1 MPLRFK
7 DGSLAQARPVDMPSM
22 WSVWKGM
29 QPMKRELSQLEREV
43 INTAKRWCAAIL
55 DGPHAQIAADNELRE
70 AVENLEECEREKPA
84 TTSA

>member
-1 MPLRFK
+1 
-7 DGSLAQARPVDMPSM
+7 
-22 WSVWKGM
+22 
-29 QPMKRELSQLEREV
+29 MKRELSQLEREV